1 MIILG
6 IDPGTAA
13 MGYGI
18 KQPQVHLRRPLAEES
33 FLVAILS

>member
-18 KQPQVHLRRPLAEES
+18 IEAKKGRHKALGYG
-33 FLVAILS
+33 LSLIHI